1 MTELEFADKI
11 HTDNYAIIEEEI
23 KLRNSHLTYLRFVFR
38 QILEIEEEI
47 EYYKKDF
54 QKAITMDKYV
64 SKSSSSGYSVKF
76 SQLKQAYDNLFSNYQ
91 FGCANPELENFSSI
105 NTDLKYAR
113 KIFSKSNR
121 AIASKE
127 LFENLTNEQKKE
139 LKSFHRVSFSKWVKD
154 KTIINLNRMPEL
166 RTIIKNLNITFF
178 EDEHYNVQGQ
188 VIFKDTPRTAMW
200 GSAIKNTKSS
210 ILVSIMSLRV
220 VKVFIDTIYNWSGGY
235 SLNSQ
240 ERSRE
245 VNSVWWSFRIQYGE
259 VG

>member
-1 MTELEFADKI
+1 MINNFIPSDPSSLHSVYCKYFKVSHNIASLLRIPDINTNVYHDIQLFLEDTNSHLVENHHNSQEIKRSKDKILSSIKKDWEKYGNKEDMTELEFADKI
-11 HTDNYAIIEEEI
+11 HSDNYAIIEEEI

-64 SKSSSSGYSVKF
+64 SKSNSSGYSVKF

-139 LKSFHRVSFSKWVKD
+139 LKSFHRVSFSK
-154 KTIINLNRMPEL
+154 
-166 RTIIKNLNITFF
+166 
-178 EDEHYNVQGQ
+178 
-188 VIFKDTPRTAMW
+188 
-200 GSAIKNTKSS
+200 
-210 ILVSIMSLRV
+210 
-220 VKVFIDTIYNWSGGY
+220 
-235 SLNSQ
+235 
-240 ERSRE
+240 
-245 VNSVWWSFRIQYGE
+245 
-259 VG
+259 